1 MDLGLKGKTV
11 IVTGGSGGIGHGLL
25 IEFAREGANVISA
38 SRDVATGEK
47 IAARAREFGCSGT
60 IVPVATDVTDRAS
73 VDAMVAV
80 ANARF
85 GPVDVLVNNA
95 GGVAAI
101 GPFEDMEQ
109 SARDWEIALNIN
121 GVVNCTQAVAKDMLS
136 RQTGSVI
143 NISSNSSLVGE
154 SGQGIVHYG
163 SAKGFVNSFTKM
175 LAYEWGPKGARVN
188 CIAPGWIVP
197 YSNEDVA
204 AGSFWN
210 RLSLGKPEDMDAA
223 LADGTLFNMDNMPIR
238 KLGRP
243 EDIAYYALY
252 LASDVSRYVTGQMIS
267 ISGGHAMP

>member
-1 MDLGLKGKTV
+1 MDLGLNGKTV
-11 IVTGGSGGIGHGLL
+11 IITGGSGGIGHGLL

-47 IAARAREFGCSGT
+47 IAARAREFGCAGT

-80 ANARF
+80 AHERF

-136 RQTGSVI
+136 RETGSVI

-163 SAKGFVNSFTKM
+163 AVKGFVNSFTKM

-197 YSNEDVA
+197 YSNEDIA

-210 RLSLGKPEDMDAA
+210 RLSMGKPEDMDAA

>member
-1 MDLGLKGKTV
+1 MELELKGKTV

-47 IAARAREFGCSGT
+47 IAERAREHGCAGQ
-60 IVPVATDVTDRAS
+60 ILPVATDVTDRAS
-73 VDAMVAV
+73 VDAMVAI
-80 ANARF
+80 ANERF

-101 GPFEDMEQ
+101 GPFEEMEQ

-121 GVVNCTQAVAKDMLS
+121 GVVNCTQAVSKDMLS
-136 RQTGSVI
+136 RGTGSVI

-163 SAKGFVNSFTKM
+163 SVKGFVNSFTKM
-175 LAYEWGPKGARVN
+175 LAYEWGPKGVRVN

-197 YSNEDVA
+197 YSNEDIA
-204 AGSFWN
+204 DGSFWN
-210 RLSLGKPEDMDAA
+210 RLSMGKPEDMDAA
-223 LADGTLFNMDNMPIR
+223 LNEGTLFNMNNMPIR

-243 EDIAYYALY
+243 EDIAYYTMF
-252 LASDVSRYVTGQMIS
+252 LASDVSRYITGQLIS